1 MNQRLILELLT
12 RPQVEMLVPQPD
24 RSVDPESVAINRSI
38 VTGSMHGLE
47 DPRFDR
53 PAVAV
58 KDCDDAAHWL
68 AILVGNGKSR
78 HNGRHRMT

>member
-1 MNQRLILELLT
+1 
-12 RPQVEMLVPQPD
+12 V
-24 RSVDPESVAINRSI
+24 
-38 VTGSMHGLE
+38 HGLE

-58 KDCDDAAHWL
+58 EDCDDAAHWL